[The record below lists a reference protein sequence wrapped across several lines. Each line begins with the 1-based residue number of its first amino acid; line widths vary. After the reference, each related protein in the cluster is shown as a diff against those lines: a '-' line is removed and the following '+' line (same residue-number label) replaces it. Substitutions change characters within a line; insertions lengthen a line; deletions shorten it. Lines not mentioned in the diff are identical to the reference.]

1 MLSRPAVRRVT
12 PPIIFSRDS
21 RDRLV
26 FMVEAYPTNPERLN
40 PGLPVDV
47 EPLP

>member
-1 MLSRPAVRRVT
+1 
-12 PPIIFSRDS
+12 
-21 RDRLV
+21 
-26 FMVEAYPTNPERLN
+26 MVEAYPPHPENLQ